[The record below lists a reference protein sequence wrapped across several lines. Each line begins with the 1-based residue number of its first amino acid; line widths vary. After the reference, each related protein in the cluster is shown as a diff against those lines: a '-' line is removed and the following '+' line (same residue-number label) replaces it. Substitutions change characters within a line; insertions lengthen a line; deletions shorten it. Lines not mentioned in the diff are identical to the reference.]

1 MLQKESK
8 GSTLNQLVISGVA
21 SRLYILSLGGLVIDV
36 RLTLLTIFIVKTRTM
51 NYLQLFW

>member
-21 SRLYILSLGGLVIDV
+21 SRLYILNMGGLVIDV